1 MRYIVVVNQVERKEY
16 EIEADSIEEAAAA
29 YLEGDYR
36 LDERYQDEDET
47 IKQVFA
53 DGEDVTKAFEAA
65 VEQA

>member
-1 MRYIVVVNQVERKEY
+1 MRYTVVVNQVETKEY

-36 LDERYQDEDET
+36 LGERYRDEET
-47 IKQVFA
+47 LEEVFA

-65 VEQA
+65 VEAN